1 MSNNKN
7 KILTELPRYTEGLYK
22 GKVNCQAMEGMDL
35 ELLYDDEVYSVKIVE
50 YVKYAKDNNPK
61 FKIRYRENTTLIDC
75 GSFIN
80 RYSFGGILTEWKVI
94 EGDNKNKILSNVP
107 FKGNKV
113 HYKSMKGLNLKLLY
127 KNKIYDVE
135 VVDYINNGKSP
146 KFKIK
151 YNDNSQI
158 ILCSSFMR
166 GRFGSILGEI
176 TKDFKFNIGDNLK
189 DEKRDITIIGREYRQ
204 RIHTDGKSIINDK
217 WYKYKC
223 NKCKYID
230 GTFYE
235 GWILESNLIKGQ
247 GCNYCHTELLF

>member
-1 MSNNKN
+1 MSKSKN
-7 KILTELPRYTEGLYK
+7 KILTELPRYTEGTYK
-22 GKVNCQAMEGMDL
+22 GRVNYQVMEGMDL
-35 ELLYDDEVYSVKIVE
+35 ELLYNDEVYSVKIVE
-50 YVKYAKDNNPK
+50 YVKHTKDNDSK
-61 FKIRYRENTTLIDC
+61 FKIKYKNNINEICC
-75 GSFIN
+75 GHFIN
-80 RYSFGGILTEWKVI
+80 SCSFGGILTEWKVI